1 MGLSPDAG
9 KGVLSGIPFK
19 YSVRQMLLVLY
30 NMWMM
35 LLSLIKYL
43 NKGIQSKSFAMNSKT
58 FGKLFYFIG
67 VLKRMPTA

>member
-1 MGLSPDAG
+1 
-9 KGVLSGIPFK
+9 
-19 YSVRQMLLVLY
+19 MLLVLY

-43 NKGIQSKSFAMNSKT
+43 KKGIQSKSFAMNSKT